1 VDAGHGPIQVEII
14 EAVMAIETDVKNLR
28 VMAINP
34 QGLITGYIPS
44 EYKDG
49 VLRFEIGSMFP
60 SMYYLIQDL

>member
-1 VDAGHGPIQVEII
+1 
-14 EAVMAIETDVKNLR
+14 MNLDPVSMDML

-34 QGLITGYIPS
+34 QGFITGYIPS

-49 VLRFEIGSMFP
+49 VFSFEIGKEYQ

>member
-1 VDAGHGPIQVEII
+1 VEII
-14 EAVMAIETDVKNLR
+14 EAAIEIETDIKNLR

-34 QGLITGYIPS
+34 QGIITGYLPS

-49 VLRFEIGSMFP
+49 VFRFEIGKEFQ